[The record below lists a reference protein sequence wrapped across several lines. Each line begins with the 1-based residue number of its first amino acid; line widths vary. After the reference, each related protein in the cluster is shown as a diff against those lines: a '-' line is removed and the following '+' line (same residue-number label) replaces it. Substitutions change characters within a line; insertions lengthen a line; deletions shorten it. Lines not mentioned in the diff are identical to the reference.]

1 MRIQPTIKPVKRDTN
16 CVRVAVE
23 VPHQLMACPQT
34 QVYNNRRTLLTLAT
48 AFLTT
53 TSFAP
58 SSKRVGLLQDAAAA
72 CLQGDISVDCIGVYK
87 IPMDPEISPFID
99 TPEHLEKYAPELK
112 YVPPIAAPDSSKMA
126 LEDLRTIQIQILAEI
141 RSKVFLGDL
150 LSAGTSVLYIL
161 PRVRVDGEC
170 ILKYWSTDNKQ
181 SDIDMFQMSL
191 DRLLVNLNQLDIML
205 GQALRGQLGALTPA
219 QIQILSLLQDVDEA
233 YKDMLLCLQPR
244 QDVP

>member
-1 MRIQPTIKPVKRDTN
+1 
-16 CVRVAVE
+16 
-23 VPHQLMACPQT
+23 
-34 QVYNNRRTLLTLAT
+34 
-48 AFLTT
+48 
-53 TSFAP
+53 
-58 SSKRVGLLQDAAAA
+58 
-72 CLQGDISVDCIGVYK
+72 
-87 IPMDPEISPFID
+87 MDPEISPFID